1 MEYKHFGANSLKTL
15 LLLVKQVFDKKADKT
30 DLSDFITS
38 QEKDTA
44 DIVEGYYEDEENYAT
59 IGYVDS
65 EIQLNCLDT
74 EPASSDLE
82 NEEETSFITSVSVS
96 GTKLIISY

>member
-1 MEYKHFGANSLKTL
+1 MLKYISKTALKL
-15 LLLVKQVFDKKADKT
+15 LLLKVKSVLDLKADKT
-30 DLSDFITS
+30 ELNEFITS
-38 QEKDTA
+38 QEKDSA
-44 DIVEGYYEDEENYAT
+44 DVVDGYYENEENYAT

-65 EIQLNCLDT
+65 EIQLNCLNT

-96 GTKLIISY
+96 GTKLIITH